1 MANGLAH
8 IALAV
13 IAGGYFPGL
22 YTAPLLLGL
31 GAWLA
36 ARLVRRGAAAPPR

>member
-22 YTAPLLLGL
+22 DTAPLLLGL